1 MKNIPRRCFLK
12 SATLAGLGLSLPAL
26 PLQLLAQD
34 TKVPKGKRVGIIGLD
49 TSHSTE
55 FTKVLNNP
63 TAGPEYGGYKIVAAY
78 PQGSKDIE
86 SSTKRLA
93 GYTEEVKKHG
103 VKIVDSIKKLLAEV
117 DVVLLETND
126 GRPRLE
132 QAREVINAGKPFFID
147 KPVAASLTDVVSI
160 YDLARQKNVPIFS
173 ASSLRFIDDVQA
185 VANGAVGKVTG
196 ADAFS
201 PAHLEKTH
209 PDLFWYGIHGIETLL
224 TLMGPGCQSVTRTQ
238 TDTTDVVV
246 GKWQDNR
253 LGTFRGYRTGKLSY
267 GGTAF
272 GEKDIKVIG
281 YRGGYTGLLLQI
293 ITFFQTGKAPV
304 SPSETLEVY
313 AFMEA
318 AHESKRQDGKAVTL
332 ASVLTKA
339 GYSKK

>member
-1 MKNIPRRCFLK
+1 MKYIPRRLFIK
-12 SATLAGLGLSLPAL
+12 SAALAGLGLSLPAL
-26 PLQLLAQD
+26 PFQAKAQN
-34 TKVPKGKRVGIIGLD
+34 TKVPKGKRIGIIGLD

-63 TAGPEYGGYKIVAAY
+63 NAGPEYGGYKIVAAY

-86 SSTKRLA
+86 SSTKRIA

-103 VKIVDSIKKLLAEV
+103 VTIVDSIKKLLAEV

-132 QAREVINAGKPFFID
+132 QARQVINAGKPFFID
-147 KPVAASLTDVVSI
+147 KPVAASLPEVVAI
-160 YDLARQKNVPIFS
+160 YEEARKKNVPLFS

-185 VANGAVGKVTG
+185 VAQGEIGKITG

-209 PDLFWYGIHGIETLL
+209 PDFFWYGIHGIETLL

-238 TDTTDVVV
+238 TENTDVVV

-253 LGTFRGYRTGKLSY
+253 IGTFRGYRTGKLTY
-267 GGTAF
+267 GGTAY
-272 GEKDIKVIG
+272 GEKDIKVIN

-293 ITFFQTGKAPV
+293 IKFFQTGKPPV
-304 SPSETLEVY
+304 SPAETIEVY
-313 AFMEA
+313 AYMEA
-318 AHESKRQDGKAVTL
+318 ADESKRQRGKTITL
-332 ASVLTKA
+332 ASVLDKA
-339 GYSKK
+339 GYSRK